1 VVGSRCFPRPS
12 WPGKQVIASLADD
25 MAEVLV
31 NLIVVQQ
38 EFVNLIGVQQEF
50 VNLIGVQQEFVN
62 LIGVQQEFVNLIGV
76 QQEFVNLIGVQHCL
90 CIYVVQVQTFRRLFG
105 SCKYLDAALLMHSR
119 AAQP

>member
-31 NLIVVQQ
+31 NLIV
-38 EFVNLIGVQQEF
+38 VQQEF